1 MLNLMK
7 NNYFKLMSET
17 TQITKPLIWDCLT
30 TIEEDKLRRTVLF
43 YPKSRFSKRGLF
55 LRPLLIRLSYEAAG
69 GNDWKNIVPIYA
81 AYELLNIST
90 YQANLSFDKKRG
102 VSTSSEIN
110 NQFISSMITRELAQ
124 NLVYEKLHDSLYLDR
139 LLDSINKINLHI
151 YKGQFYDL
159 NVLHKDNW
167 EGFKTM
173 HEYMEVYNK
182 KCLYLSGIFFQ
193 ECAYIGSILGENRN
207 NVAVPLSNFGR
218 YFGIGLHIVND
229 IANFIPINNFTGE
242 DKDVYADLK
251 NNRLTLPIYYLLRY
265 GSEYDRGKFI
275 KLWNS
280 KPITNDTCF
289 NMVQILINSEA
300 IYYAKKIAKIF
311 MKKAKQCLTDLEN
324 DEISANLSTMVS
336 VLKSNKYFNFLN
348 RMHSVK
354 NEMFPVESTRVIES
368 ILHDYTTT

>member
-1 MLNLMK
+1 L
-7 NNYFKLMSET
+7 
-17 TQITKPLIWDCLT
+17 TKPLIWNCLES
-30 TIEEDKLRRTVLF
+30 IGDDKLKRTLLF
-43 YPKSRFSKRGLF
+43 YPKGRLSKRGLF
-55 LRPLLIRLSYEAAG
+55 LRPLLIRLAYEAAG
-69 GNDWKNIVPIYA
+69 GNNWKDIVPIYA

-102 VSTSSEIN
+102 VTTASEIN

-124 NLVYEKLHDSLYLDR
+124 KLVYEKLHDSLYLGR
-139 LLDSINKINLHI
+139 ILGSINKINLHI

-193 ECAYIGSILGENRN
+193 ECAYIGAILGENRN
-207 NVAVPLSNFGR
+207 NVAAPLCNFGR

-229 IANFIPINNFTGE
+229 ISNFIPTYNFIGE

-251 NNRLTLPIYYLLRY
+251 NNRLTLPVYYLLRY
-265 GSEYDRGKFI
+265 GKEYDKAKFMR
-275 KLWNS
+275 LSSS
-280 KPITNDTCF
+280 KPLTNDHCF
-289 NMVQILINSEA
+289 DMAQILINSEA
-300 IYYAKKIAKIF
+300 IFYSKKIAKIF

-324 DEISANLSTMVS
+324 HEISAYLSTMSS
-336 VLKSNKYFNFLN
+336 VLKSNKYFNLLN
-348 RMHSVK
+348 RMHSVR
-354 NEMFPVESTRVIES
+354 NEMFPVESTRIIES
-368 ILHDYTTT
+368 ILHDYTTN

>member
-30 TIEEDKLRRTVLF
+30 TIEEDKIRRTVLF

-124 NLVYEKLHDSLYLDR
+124 NLVYEKLHDSLYLER

-368 ILHDYTTT
+368 